1 MIQRLG
7 ISTGHKLQLQA
18 QSAAQKQRIA
28 TNGTTV
34 GPRVGDDIADNLMQQ
49 LDIEPKPSPAKQE
62 PPRPA
67 PAQRKAPTK
76 QEQKRAKYAKK
87 QQALMG
93 SLATAAW
100 DVRFIAGAQEW
111 LAEWQAVATH
121 FYVDGRSFIVAHS
134 AGFCGVADRE
144 LRLGICATCPASRM
158 HKGHGYCKSCNCG
171 EWPPA
176 RTWWQTLLANFACP
190 KKKFGRAHG
199 WIPRLLHW
207 IPRLLHWIHLRRPS
221 TDRR

>member
-34 GPRVGDDIADNLMQQ
+34 GPRVDDDIADNLMQQ

-87 QQALMG
+87 QQALMR

-100 DVRFIAGAQEW
+100 DIRFVAGAQEW
-111 LAEWQAVATH
+111 LAEWQAVVTH
-121 FYVDGRSFIVAHS
+121 LYVDGRSFIVAHK
-134 AGFCGVADRE
+134 AGCCGVADCE
-144 LRLGICATCPASRM
+144 LRREKCATCSSAYM
-158 HKGHGYCKSCNCG
+158 HKGHGHCNSCNCG
-171 EWPPA
+171 EWPPSR
-176 RTWWQTLLANFACP
+176 RTHQTRLANFACP

-199 WIPRLLHW
+199 WIPRLLH
-207 IPRLLHWIHLRRPS
+207 LIHLRRLS
-221 TDRR
+221 ANRR